1 MTETRFNP
9 EIPDLE
15 TALLT
20 LYYDNLKENGIK
32 SEEKK
37 FLFKGDMW
45 VRKGSMK
52 KTKKRCAIIW

>member
-32 SEEKK
+32 SEKKNFFLSRDVGEK
-37 FLFKGDMW
+37 
-45 VRKGSMK
+45 RKHEK
-52 KTKKRCAIIW
+52 D